1 MKKLR
6 FIRYLTYFTIIL
18 ALISALPGGALA
30 TKVSSDG
37 HGNQNQYMREDSRS
51 SYDNEIDNTSD
62 VNDSESDPGRLQNN
76 LNVKDQN
83 RISEYKEERKKIKEE
98 LQLERKKYQES
109 KKDFLKIR
117 SQIRAEE
124 LNPNSNEALNATKLY
139 LNSSINYMIAHL
151 SNVKSNMEYS
161 NGNGTE
167 KRIAVINEKIKLL
180 EAEKL
185 EVANA
190 SSQKELAATVRSV
203 REVWDDAQKISLAGA
218 GQTVSGKI
226 GEFLEKSETLSEKLE
241 EKIKSLNETGADI
254 SDLEIKLASYKTY
267 IKSAQEKKKDADSI
281 YYDKNVTRENM
292 AKANNYLLQSLSD
305 INKSN
310 KLLIDIFEELKKYET
325 EKINET
331 EVENS
336 LKTELNTTK
345 SVNTKRANS

>member
-18 ALISALPGGALA
+18 ALISALPGGASA
-30 TKVSSDG
+30 AKVSSDG

-51 SYDNEIDNTSD
+51 SYDNEIDNKSD
-62 VNDSESDPGRLQNN
+62 VNDSESDPEGLQNN

-98 LQLERKKYQES
+98 LQLERKEYQES

-167 KRIAVINEKIKLL
+167 KRIAAINEKIKLL

-254 SDLEIKLASYKTY
+254 SDLEIKLASYKAY
-267 IKSAQEKKKDADSI
+267 LKSAQEKKKDADSI

-292 AKANNYLLQSLSD
+292 EKANNYLLQSLSD

>member
-6 FIRYLTYFTIIL
+6 FIQYLTYFTIIL

-30 TKVSSDG
+30 AKVYSDG

-62 VNDSESDPGRLQNN
+62 VNDSESDPGRFQNN

-98 LQLERKKYQES
+98 LQFERKEYQES

-185 EVANA
+185 EVTNA

-254 SDLEIKLASYKTY
+254 SDLEIKLASYKAY
-267 IKSAQEKKKDADSI
+267 LKSAQEKKKDADSI

-292 AKANNYLLQSLSD
+292 EKANNYLLQSLSD

-345 SVNTKRANS
+345 SVNTKRANG

>member
-6 FIRYLTYFTIIL
+6 FIQYLTYFTIIL

-30 TKVSSDG
+30 AKVYSDG

-62 VNDSESDPGRLQNN
+62 VNDSESDPGRFQNN

-98 LQLERKKYQES
+98 LQLERKEYQES

-254 SDLEIKLASYKTY
+254 SDLEIKLASYKAY
-267 IKSAQEKKKDADSI
+267 LKSAQEKKKDADLI

-292 AKANNYLLQSLSD
+292 EKANNYLLQSLSD